1 MLFMMKEILVQA
13 KNSVFLIFF
22 LFRDE
27 KILADNSSINL
38 KHVFHNAD
46 IFWWQALQQLRWLIK
61 YKTIFVILDIEFTSL
76 EDATINRSS
85 YKVYFRTR
93 SQNLQFW

>member
-27 KILADNSSINL
+27 KILADNASINL

-46 IFWWQALQQLRWLIK
+46 IF
-61 YKTIFVILDIEFTSL
+61 YC
-76 EDATINRSS
+76 
-85 YKVYFRTR
+85 Y
-93 SQNLQFW
+93 